1 MKHSLIELFSRDTLR
16 LIEEM
21 KSYKNESN
29 IWVKEPNIS
38 NSAGNLCLH
47 LAGNLNHFIGA
58 ILGNNGYVR
67 HREAEFAT
75 KHEPLNDLKDLVEKT
90 RITVIDTLT
99 SLDEKDFTNDFPVK
113 FPDQTRTTDFVLIH
127 LAGHLNYHLGQINY
141 HRRLLDK

>member
-1 MKHSLIELFSRDTLR
+1 MKHSLIELFNRDILR

-75 KHEPLNDLKDLVEKT
+75 KHVPLNDLKDLVEKT

-113 FPDQTRTTDFVLIH
+113 FLDQSCTTDFVLIH

>member
-38 NSAGNLCLH
+38 NTAGNLCLH

-58 ILGNNGYVR
+58 ILGNTGYVR
-67 HREAEFAT
+67 NREAEFAT
-75 KHEPLNDLKDLVEKT
+75 KHVPFNDLINLIEKT
-90 RITVIDTLT
+90 RITVNNTLT